1 MLRSQELQTKIFEL
15 REKRDKAQRD
25 YMAVEPEKRAAAE
38 PAYRTSVG
46 ELDTSIG
53 QQTAALGEAWS
64 AEEREQVE
72 LRATVARI
80 GAGDMP
86 SIPPEMRSF
95 IEVEGRASLGQFI
108 ERDLSDMGAVL
119 DGAEAEYRS
128 ATVEE
133 IGGQHPAMPSPIPWA
148 MFLEPDRLRSIR
160 EEQVKKRAVIGG
172 SPTGGTMQDPIIAE
186 VFAASTA
193 MFLGTTFRAAGT
205 GQVIEYVL
213 TSSGATLLAASAAHT
228 AAGSLAATTLVPR
241 SIRSKYELE
250 VEQVATIRGIESAV
264 RADVPRAIMAQID
277 NEVLEPR
284 RDGPLPER
292 DPAGVHAADDRDGID
307 DLRFGGR
314 QGAQRHRRQVRA
326 VPEGAEDRHRPGV
339 SAEICGLVRVE
350 HRGERLGLPPDEHRR
365 HHVDGPSSTFTTRT
379 HSTGSSA
386 RPAPA

>member
-148 MFLEPDRLRSIR
+148 MFLEPDRLRTIR

-277 NEVLEPR
+277 NEVLNR
-284 RDGPLPER
+284 GGTVRFQNGILRAFTLPTTEAVLTTF
-292 DPAGVHAADDRDGID
+292 DLGVEKGLSGID
-307 DLRFGGR
+307 GKFARSPREQKIVIGPES
-314 QGAQRHRRQVRA
+314 AQRFVGQFASNTA
-326 VPEGAEDRHRPGV
+326 VSPG
-339 SAEICGLVRVE
+339 
-350 HRGERLGLPPDEHRR
+350 
-365 HHVDGPSSTFTTRT
+365 TT
-379 HSTGSSA
+379 SG
-386 RPAPA
+386 

>member
-148 MFLEPDRLRSIR
+148 MFLEPDRLRPSAR
-160 EEQVKKRAVIGG
+160 SRSRSAP
-172 SPTGGTMQDPIIAE
+172 S
-186 VFAASTA
+186 S
-193 MFLGTTFRAAGT
+193 AGARPAGPCKT
-205 GQVIEYVL
+205 RSSRRCSRL
-213 TSSGATLLAASAAHT
+213 RPRRSSG
-228 AAGSLAATTLVPR
+228 
-241 SIRSKYELE
+241 
-250 VEQVATIRGIESAV
+250 
-264 RADVPRAIMAQID
+264 
-277 NEVLEPR
+277 
-284 RDGPLPER
+284 
-292 DPAGVHAADDRDGID
+292 
-307 DLRFGGR
+307 
-314 QGAQRHRRQVRA
+314 
-326 VPEGAEDRHRPGV
+326 
-339 SAEICGLVRVE
+339 
-350 HRGERLGLPPDEHRR
+350 
-365 HHVDGPSSTFTTRT
+365 RT
-379 HSTGSSA
+379 SA
-386 RPAPA
+386 RPAPAR